1 MILPS
6 KHIAADRALL
16 TLGAR
21 ILAGLHQPATVST
34 LWDRYRHAIPEF
46 APESSHNYVEF
57 VLTLDL
63 LFMIGAIEFHR
74 GLIHKVNA

>member
-21 ILAGLHQPATVST
+21 ILLLLQTPSTVSK
-34 LWDRYRHAIPEF
+34 LWDNYRQTASESLHAP
-46 APESSHNYVEF
+46 SHNYMEF

-63 LFMIGAIEFHR
+63 LFMLGAIDFNR
-74 GLIHKVNA
+74 GLVHRVNA